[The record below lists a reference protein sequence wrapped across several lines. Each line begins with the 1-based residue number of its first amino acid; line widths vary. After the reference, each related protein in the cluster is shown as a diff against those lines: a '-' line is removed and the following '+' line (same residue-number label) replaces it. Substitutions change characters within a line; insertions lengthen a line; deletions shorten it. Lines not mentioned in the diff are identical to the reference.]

1 MLPRKASVVIGISSG
16 SGGNGGGAS
25 GGVGDGTSGCGG
37 KILSWGGKCGLG
49 AIVGVGLVGAIWGLG
64 PVGAGFLSGW
74 VGAGWGPGGWW
85 VRIGGG
91 GRLRGGWDWL
101 WFSSGVARGVGSPFF
116 CAFLLVLAEFLFCAG
131 GLGTGLSFYGV

>member
-1 MLPRKASVVIGISSG
+1 MLTREASVVIGISSG

-25 GGVGDGTSGCGG
+25 GGVGDGPSGCGS

-64 PVGAGFLSGW
+64 PVR
-74 VGAGWGPGGWW
+74 V
-85 VRIGGG
+85 GGG